1 MKNGLSIHGRGR
13 DRQMCFEEEDIKQVI
28 KWIRDKEDIPYIFYQ
43 HRDYLPNHQYY
54 RDNERELKNH
64 LWVIDEYD
72 EKWQNLYLKKKEL
85 LKVNTTNRNKKRL

>member
-85 LKVNTTNRNKKRL
+85 LKVNTTN